1 MLSISETKKLPELG
15 EIVIVT
21 VKEVTGHGAY
31 VTLDEYDNL
40 TAFLHISEI
49 ATGWIRNIERYVKP
63 KQKTVLKVI
72 RVNPSRSEVD
82 LSLKQVTGE
91 EKKSKVIE
99 VKKDEKGA
107 NFMDII
113 KSKLGY
119 DQQAIKEIEDKL
131 TQKYDFIYDAFEAV
145 AIKGTEVLSNLD
157 LSPEVLEAI
166 EQESKKIQIPHIEVR
181 AVLEISVKKGDGI
194 EIIRNVLSSVEGSKS
209 NYKADITYIGAPK
222 YRITVTAE
230 NFKVAEKALNQA
242 IEKIKNNIE
251 KNSGIFKFSREESKK
266 THSNI

>member
-1 MLSISETKKLPELG
+1 MSISETKKLPDLG

-49 ATGWIRNIERYVKP
+49 ATGWIRNIERYVKA

-72 RVNPSRSEVD
+72 RVNPTRSEVD

-91 EKKSKVIE
+91 EKKAKVME

-107 NFMDII
+107 NFMDVI
-113 KSKLGY
+113 KTNLGY
-119 DQQAIKEIEDKL
+119 DQSSIKEIEEKIS
-131 TQKYDFIYDAFEAV
+131 QKYDFIYDAFEAV
-145 AIKGTEVLSNLD
+145 AIKGPEVLSTLD
-157 LSPEVLEAI
+157 LKPEVIEAI
-166 EQESKKIQIPHIEVR
+166 ELESKKIQIPHIEVR
-181 AVLEISVKKGDGI
+181 AVLDITVRKGDGI
-194 EIIRNVLSSVEGSKS
+194 DTIKNILGSVDGSKNNS
-209 NYKADITYIGAPK
+209 KIDITYIGAPK

-230 NFKVAEKALNQA
+230 NFKIAEKALNHA
-242 IEKIKNNIE
+242 IEKIKTNIE
-251 KNSGIFKFSREESKK
+251 KNAGTFKFTREESKK
-266 THSNI
+266 THTNI

>member
-1 MLSISETKKLPELG
+1 MSISETKKLPDLG

-49 ATGWIRNIERYVKP
+49 ATGWIRNIERYVKA

-72 RVNPSRSEVD
+72 RVNPTRSEVD

-91 EKKSKVIE
+91 EKKAKVME

-107 NFMDII
+107 NFMDVI
-113 KSKLGY
+113 KTNLGY
-119 DQQAIKEIEDKL
+119 DQSSIKEIEEKIS
-131 TQKYDFIYDAFEAV
+131 QKYDFIYDAFETV
-145 AIKGTEVLSNLD
+145 AIKGPEVLSTLD
-157 LSPEVLEAI
+157 LKPEVIEAI
-166 EQESKKIQIPHIEVR
+166 ELESKKIQIPHIEVR
-181 AVLEISVKKGDGI
+181 AVLDITVRKGDGI
-194 EIIRNVLSSVEGSKS
+194 DTIKNILGSVDGSKNNS
-209 NYKADITYIGAPK
+209 KIDITYIGAPK

-230 NFKVAEKALNQA
+230 NFKIAEKALNHA
-242 IEKIKNNIE
+242 IEKIKTNIE
-251 KNSGIFKFSREESKK
+251 KNAGTFRFTREESKK
-266 THSNI
+266 THTNI

>member
-1 MLSISETKKLPELG
+1 LSISETKKLPELG

-49 ATGWIRNIERYVKP
+49 ATGWIRNIERYVKL

-72 RVNPSRSEVD
+72 RVNQARSEVD
-82 LSLKQVTGE
+82 LSLKQVSGE

-99 VKKDEKGA
+99 VKKDAKGSA
-107 NFMDII
+107 FMDII
-113 KSKLGY
+113 KTKLKY
-119 DQQAIKEIEDKL
+119 DQNTIQEIEDKL
-131 TQKYDFIYDAFEAV
+131 SQKYDFIYDVFEAV
-145 AIKGTEVLSNLD
+145 AIKGTDILSSFELK
-157 LSPEVLEAI
+157 PEVIEAI
-166 EQESKKIQIPHIEVR
+166 EHESKKIQIPHIEVR
-181 AVLEISVKKGDGI
+181 AVLEIIVKKGNGI
-194 EIIRNVLSSVEGSKS
+194 DIIKSILTSVEGSK
-209 NYKADITYIGAPK
+209 NNAKIDITYVGAPK

-230 NFKVAEKALNQA
+230 NFKIAEKVLNQA

-251 KNSGIFKFSREESKK
+251 KNGGAFKFSREESKK
-266 THSNI
+266 THHNI

>member
-1 MLSISETKKLPELG
+1 MSISETKKLPELG

-49 ATGWIRNIERYVKP
+49 ATGWIRNIERYVKI

-72 RVNPSRSEVD
+72 RVNQARSEVD

-91 EKKSKVIE
+91 EKKSKIIE
-99 VKKDEKGA
+99 VKKDEKGSA
-107 NFMDII
+107 FMDII
-113 KSKLGY
+113 KTKLEY
-119 DQQAIKEIEDKL
+119 DQKTIEEIENKL
-131 TQKYDFIYDAFEAV
+131 SQKYDFIYDAFEAV
-145 AIKGTEVLSNLD
+145 AIKGPEILS
-157 LSPEVLEAI
+157 SFEFKPEIIEAI
-166 EQESKKIQIPHIEVR
+166 EHESKKIQIPFIEVR
-181 AVLEISVKKGDGI
+181 AVLEIMVKKGNGI
-194 EIIRNVLSSVEGSKS
+194 DVIRNVLTSVEGTKNNSKI
-209 NYKADITYIGAPK
+209 DITYVGAPK

-230 NFKVAEKALNQA
+230 NFKIAEKVLNQA

-251 KNSGIFKFSREESKK
+251 KNSGSFKFSREESKK
-266 THSNI
+266 THHNI

>member
-1 MLSISETKKLPELG
+1 MSISETKKLPDLG

-49 ATGWIRNIERYVKP
+49 ATGWIRNIERYVKA

-72 RVNPSRSEVD
+72 RVNPTRSEVD

-91 EKKSKVIE
+91 EKKAKVME

-107 NFMDII
+107 NFMDVI
-113 KSKLGY
+113 KTNLGY
-119 DQQAIKEIEDKL
+119 DQSSIKEIEEKIS
-131 TQKYDFIYDAFEAV
+131 QKYDFIYDAFEAV
-145 AIKGTEVLSNLD
+145 AIKGPEVLSTLD
-157 LSPEVLEAI
+157 LKPEVIGAI
-166 EQESKKIQIPHIEVR
+166 ELESKKIQIPHIEVR
-181 AVLEISVKKGDGI
+181 AVLDITVRKGDGI
-194 EIIRNVLSSVEGSKS
+194 DTIKNILGSVDGSKNNS
-209 NYKADITYIGAPK
+209 KIDITYIGAPK

-230 NFKVAEKALNQA
+230 NFKIAEKALNHA
-242 IEKIKNNIE
+242 IEKIKTNIE
-251 KNSGIFKFSREESKK
+251 KNAGTFKFTREESKK
-266 THSNI
+266 THTNI

>member
-1 MLSISETKKLPELG
+1 VSISETKKLPDLG

-49 ATGWIRNIERYVKP
+49 ATGWIRNIERYVKA

-72 RVNPSRSEVD
+72 RVNPTRSEVD

-91 EKKSKVIE
+91 EKKAKVME

-107 NFMDII
+107 NFMDVI
-113 KSKLGY
+113 KTNLGY
-119 DQQAIKEIEDKL
+119 DQSSIKEIEEKIS
-131 TQKYDFIYDAFEAV
+131 QKYDFIYDAFEAV
-145 AIKGTEVLSNLD
+145 AIKGPEVLSTLD
-157 LSPEVLEAI
+157 LKPEVIKAI
-166 EQESKKIQIPHIEVR
+166 ELESKKIQIPHIEVR
-181 AVLEISVKKGDGI
+181 AVLDITVKKGDGI
-194 EIIRNVLSSVEGSKS
+194 DTIKNILGSVDGSKNNS
-209 NYKADITYIGAPK
+209 KIDITYIGAPK

-230 NFKVAEKALNQA
+230 NFKIAEKALNHA
-242 IEKIKNNIE
+242 IEKIKTNIE
-251 KNSGIFKFSREESKK
+251 KNAGTFRFTREESKK
-266 THSNI
+266 THTNI

>member
-1 MLSISETKKLPELG
+1 MSISETKKLPELG

-72 RVNPSRSEVD
+72 RVNPTRSEVD

-113 KSKLGY
+113 KTKLGY
-119 DQQAIKEIEDKL
+119 DQIHIKELEDKIS
-131 TQKYDFIYDAFEAV
+131 QKYDFIYDAFEAV
-145 AIKGTEVLSNLD
+145 AVKGPDVLFSLE
-157 LSPEVLEAI
+157 LAPEVIEAI

-181 AVLEISVKKGDGI
+181 ALLEIAVRKGDGI
-194 EIIRNVLSSVEGSKS
+194 DIIKNILSSVDGPKNNSKIE
-209 NYKADITYIGAPK
+209 ITYVGAPK

-242 IEKIKNNIE
+242 IEKIKTNIE
-251 KNSGIFKFSREESKK
+251 KNSGTFKFSREESKK
-266 THSNI
+266 THTNI

>member
-1 MLSISETKKLPELG
+1 LSISETKKLPELG

-91 EKKSKVIE
+91 EKKSKIIE
-99 VKKDEKGA
+99 VKKDEKGKA
-107 NFMDII
+107 FMDII
-113 KSKLGY
+113 KTKLGY
-119 DQQAIKEIEDKL
+119 DQNTIKELEDKL
-131 TQKYDFIYDAFEAV
+131 NQKYDFIYDVFEIA
-145 AIKGTEVLSNLD
+145 AIKGIESLSNLD
-157 LSPEVLEAI
+157 LKPEVLEAI
-166 EQESKKIQIPHIEVR
+166 EQESKKIQIPFIEVR
-181 AVLEISVKKGDGI
+181 AVIEISIKKGDGI
-194 EIIRNVLSSVEGSKS
+194 EIIKNILKGTEGSKNS
-209 NYKADITYIGAPK
+209 AKIEITYIGAPK

-230 NFKVAEKALNQA
+230 NFKIAEKVLNNT
-242 IEKIKNNIE
+242 IEKIKNNLE
-251 KNSGIFKFSREESKK
+251 KNGGTFKFHREESKK
-266 THSNI
+266 THHNL

>member
-1 MLSISETKKLPELG
+1 MSISETKKLPDLG

-49 ATGWIRNIERYVKP
+49 ATGWIRNIERYVKA

-72 RVNPSRSEVD
+72 RVNPTRSEVD

-91 EKKSKVIE
+91 EKKAKVME

-107 NFMDII
+107 NFMDVI
-113 KSKLGY
+113 KTNLGY
-119 DQQAIKEIEDKL
+119 DQSSIKEIEEKIS
-131 TQKYDFIYDAFEAV
+131 QKYDFIYDAFEAV
-145 AIKGTEVLSNLD
+145 AIKGPEVLSTLD
-157 LSPEVLEAI
+157 LKPEVIEAI
-166 EQESKKIQIPHIEVR
+166 ELESKKIQIPHIEVR
-181 AVLEISVKKGDGI
+181 AVLDITVRKGDGI
-194 EIIRNVLSSVEGSKS
+194 DTIKNILGSVDGSKNNS
-209 NYKADITYIGAPK
+209 KIDITYIGAPK

-230 NFKVAEKALNQA
+230 NFKIAEKALNHA
-242 IEKIKNNIE
+242 IEKIKTNIE
-251 KNSGIFKFSREESKK
+251 KNAGTFRFTREESKK
-266 THSNI
+266 THTNI

>member
-1 MLSISETKKLPELG
+1 MSISETKKLPELG

-49 ATGWIRNIERYVKP
+49 ATGWIRNIERYVKA

-72 RVNPSRSEVD
+72 RVNPTRSEVD

-113 KSKLGY
+113 KTKLGY
-119 DQQAIKEIEDKL
+119 DQILIKELEDKIS
-131 TQKYDFIYDAFEAV
+131 QKYDFIYDAFEAV
-145 AIKGTEVLSNLD
+145 AIKGTDVLSSLE
-157 LSPEVLEAI
+157 LKPEVIEAI

-181 AVLEISVKKGDGI
+181 ALMEIAVKKGDGI
-194 EIIRNVLSSVEGSKS
+194 EIIRNILSTVDGTKNNSKIE
-209 NYKADITYIGAPK
+209 ITYVGAPK
-222 YRITVTAE
+222 YRITVTSE
-230 NFKVAEKALNQA
+230 NFKIAEKALNQA
-242 IEKIKNNIE
+242 IEKIKTNIE
-251 KNSGIFKFSREESKK
+251 KNSGTFKFSREESKK
-266 THSNI
+266 THTNI

>member
-1 MLSISETKKLPELG
+1 MSISETKKLPELG

-49 ATGWIRNIERYVKP
+49 ATGWIRNIERYVKA

-72 RVNPSRSEVD
+72 RVNPTRSEVD

-99 VKKDEKGA
+99 VKKDEKGV

-113 KSKLGY
+113 KTKLGY
-119 DQQAIKEIEDKL
+119 DQILIKELEDKIS
-131 TQKYDFIYDAFEAV
+131 QKYDFIYDAFEAV
-145 AIKGTEVLSNLD
+145 AIKGTDVLSSLE
-157 LSPEVLEAI
+157 LKPEVIEAI

-181 AVLEISVKKGDGI
+181 ALMEIAVKKGDGI
-194 EIIRNVLSSVEGSKS
+194 EIIRNILSTVDGTKNNSKIE
-209 NYKADITYIGAPK
+209 ITYVGAPK
-222 YRITVTAE
+222 YRITVTSE
-230 NFKVAEKALNQA
+230 NFKIAEKALNQA
-242 IEKIKNNIE
+242 IEKIKTNIE
-251 KNSGIFKFSREESKK
+251 KNSGTFKFSREESKK
-266 THSNI
+266 THTNI

>member
-1 MLSISETKKLPELG
+1 MSVSETKKLPELG

-72 RVNPSRSEVD
+72 RVNPTRSEVD

-113 KSKLGY
+113 KAKLGY
-119 DQQAIKEIEDKL
+119 DQNHMKELEEKIA
-131 TQKYDFIYDAFEAV
+131 QKYDFIYDAFEAV
-145 AIKGTEVLSNLD
+145 AIKGTDVLSSLD
-157 LSPEVLEAI
+157 LKPEVIEAI
-166 EQESKKIQIPHIEVR
+166 ELESKKIQIPHIEVR
-181 AVLEISVKKGDGI
+181 ALLEITVKKGDGI
-194 EIIRNVLSSVEGSKS
+194 DIIKNVLSSVEGSKNNS
-209 NYKADITYIGAPK
+209 KIDITYVGAPK

-230 NFKVAEKALNQA
+230 NFKIAEKSLNQVL
-242 IEKIKNNIE
+242 EKIKANIE
-251 KNSGIFKFSREESKK
+251 KNSGTFKFSREESKK
-266 THSNI
+266 THTNI

>member
-1 MLSISETKKLPELG
+1 MSISETKKLPELG

-49 ATGWIRNIERYVKP
+49 ATGWIRNIERYVKA

-72 RVNPSRSEVD
+72 RVNPTRSEVD

-91 EKKSKVIE
+91 EKKSKIIE

-113 KSKLGY
+113 KTKLGY
-119 DQQAIKEIEDKL
+119 DQVTINQIEDKL
-131 TQKYDFIYDAFEAV
+131 NQKYDFIYDAFEAV
-145 AIKGTEVLSNLD
+145 AIKGKDILNNLELKEEVID
-157 LSPEVLEAI
+157 AI

-181 AVLEISVKKGDGI
+181 AVLEIAVRKGDGI
-194 EIIRNVLSSVEGSKS
+194 EIIKNILGSIEGSKT
-209 NYKADITYIGAPK
+209 NYKIDITYIGAPK

-230 NFKVAEKALNQA
+230 NFKIAEKALNQS

-251 KNSGIFKFSREESKK
+251 KNSGTFRFSREESKK

>member
-1 MLSISETKKLPELG
+1 MSISETKKLPELG

-72 RVNPSRSEVD
+72 RVNPTRSEVD

-113 KSKLGY
+113 KTKLGY
-119 DQQAIKEIEDKL
+119 DQNHMKELEEKIA
-131 TQKYDFIYDAFEAV
+131 QKYDFIYDAFEAV
-145 AIKGTEVLSNLD
+145 AIKGTDVLTSLD
-157 LSPEVLEAI
+157 LKP
-166 EQESKKIQIPHIEVR
+166 
-181 AVLEISVKKGDGI
+181 
-194 EIIRNVLSSVEGSKS
+194 
-209 NYKADITYIGAPK
+209 
-222 YRITVTAE
+222 
-230 NFKVAEKALNQA
+230 
-242 IEKIKNNIE
+242 
-251 KNSGIFKFSREESKK
+251 
-266 THSNI
+266 

>member
-1 MLSISETKKLPELG
+1 VSISETKKLPDLG

-49 ATGWIRNIERYVKP
+49 ATGWIRNIERYVKA

-72 RVNPSRSEVD
+72 RVNPTRSEVD

-91 EKKSKVIE
+91 EKKAKVME

-107 NFMDII
+107 NFMDVI
-113 KSKLGY
+113 KTNLGY
-119 DQQAIKEIEDKL
+119 DQSSIKEIEEKL
-131 TQKYDFIYDAFEAV
+131 SQKYDFIYDAFEAV
-145 AIKGTEVLSNLD
+145 AIKGPEVLSTLD
-157 LSPEVLEAI
+157 LKPEVIEAI
-166 EQESKKIQIPHIEVR
+166 ELESKKIQIPHIEVR
-181 AVLEISVKKGDGI
+181 AVLDITVRKGDGI
-194 EIIRNVLSSVEGSKS
+194 DTIKNILGSVDGSKNNS
-209 NYKADITYIGAPK
+209 KIDITYIGAPK

-230 NFKVAEKALNQA
+230 NFKIAEKALNHA
-242 IEKIKNNIE
+242 IEKIKTNIE
-251 KNSGIFKFSREESKK
+251 KNAGTFKFTREESKK
-266 THSNI
+266 THTNI

>member
-1 MLSISETKKLPELG
+1 MSIADTKRLPELG

-72 RVNPSRSEVD
+72 RVNPTRSEVD

-91 EKKSKVIE
+91 EKKSKVME
-99 VKKDEKGA
+99 VKKDEKGS

-113 KSKLGY
+113 KTKLGY
-119 DQQAIKEIEDKL
+119 DQNKIKEIEDKL
-131 TQKYDFIYDAFEAV
+131 NQKYDFIYDAFEAV
-145 AIKGTEVLSNLD
+145 AIKGKEVLNSLE
-157 LSPEVLEAI
+157 LSPEVIEAI
-166 EQESKKIQIPHIEVR
+166 EQESKKIQIPFIEVR
-181 AVLEISVKKGDGI
+181 AVLEIAIKNGNGI
-194 EIIRNVLSSVEGSKS
+194 EIIKNVLGSIEGSKS
-209 NYKADITYIGAPK
+209 NHKINVTYIGAPK

-230 NFKVAEKALNQA
+230 NFKIAEKVLNQT
-242 IEKIKNNIE
+242 IEKINTNIE
-251 KNSGIFKFSREESKK
+251 KNGGTFKFYREESKK
-266 THSNI
+266 THHTV

>member
-1 MLSISETKKLPELG
+1 LSIAETRKLPELG

-49 ATGWIRNIERYVKP
+49 ATGWIRNIERYVKM

-72 RVNPSRSEVD
+72 RVNQARSEVD

-99 VKKDEKGA
+99 VKKDEKGSA
-107 NFMDII
+107 FMDII
-113 KSKLGY
+113 KTKLGY
-119 DQQAIKEIEDKL
+119 DQKTIQELEDKL
-131 TQKYDFIYDAFEAV
+131 LQKHDFIYDAFEAV
-145 AIKGTEVLSNLD
+145 AIKGVDILGGLELK
-157 LSPEVLEAI
+157 PEVIEAI
-166 EQESKKIQIPHIEVR
+166 EHESKKIQIPYIEVR
-181 AVLEISVKKGDGI
+181 AVLEIIVKKGNGI
-194 EIIRNVLSSVEGSKS
+194 DIIKSILVSVEGSK
-209 NYKADITYIGAPK
+209 NNAKIDITYVGAPK

-230 NFKVAEKALNQA
+230 NFKIAEKVLNQA
-242 IEKIKNNIE
+242 IEKIKSNIE
-251 KNSGIFKFSREESKK
+251 KNGGMFKFFREESKK
-266 THSNI
+266 THHNI

>member
-1 MLSISETKKLPELG
+1 LSISETKKLPELG

-49 ATGWIRNIERYVKP
+49 ATGWIRNIERYVKI

-72 RVNPSRSEVD
+72 RVNQARSEVD

-91 EKKSKVIE
+91 EKKSKIIE
-99 VKKDEKGA
+99 VKKDEKGSA
-107 NFMDII
+107 FMDII
-113 KSKLGY
+113 KTKLEY
-119 DQQAIKEIEDKL
+119 DQKTIEEIENKL
-131 TQKYDFIYDAFEAV
+131 SQKYDFIYDAFEAV
-145 AIKGTEVLSNLD
+145 AIKGPEILS
-157 LSPEVLEAI
+157 SFEFKPEIIEAI
-166 EQESKKIQIPHIEVR
+166 EHESKKIQIPFIEVR
-181 AVLEISVKKGDGI
+181 AVLEIMVKKGNGI
-194 EIIRNVLSSVEGSKS
+194 DVIRNVLTSVEGTKNNSKI
-209 NYKADITYIGAPK
+209 DITYVGAPK

-230 NFKVAEKALNQA
+230 NFKIAEKVLNQA

-251 KNSGIFKFSREESKK
+251 KNSGSFKFSREESKK
-266 THSNI
+266 THHNI

>member
-1 MLSISETKKLPELG
+1 VSISETKKLPDLG

-49 ATGWIRNIERYVKP
+49 ATGWIRNIERYVKV

-72 RVNPSRSEVD
+72 RVNPTRSEVD

-91 EKKSKVIE
+91 EKKAKVME

-107 NFMDII
+107 NFMDVI
-113 KSKLGY
+113 KTNLGY
-119 DQQAIKEIEDKL
+119 DQSSIKEIEEKIS
-131 TQKYDFIYDAFEAV
+131 QKYDFIYDAFEAV
-145 AIKGTEVLSNLD
+145 AIKGPEVLSTLD
-157 LSPEVLEAI
+157 LKPEVIEAI
-166 EQESKKIQIPHIEVR
+166 ELESKKIQIPHIEVR
-181 AVLEISVKKGDGI
+181 AVLDITVRKGDGI
-194 EIIRNVLSSVEGSKS
+194 DTIKNILGSVDGSKNNS
-209 NYKADITYIGAPK
+209 KTDITYIGAPK

-230 NFKVAEKALNQA
+230 NFKIAEKALNHA
-242 IEKIKNNIE
+242 IEKIKTNIE
-251 KNSGIFKFSREESKK
+251 KNAGTFKFTREESKK
-266 THSNI
+266 THTNI

>member
-1 MLSISETKKLPELG
+1 MSISETKKLPELG

-49 ATGWIRNIERYVKP
+49 ATGWIRNIERYVKL

-72 RVNPSRSEVD
+72 RVNQTRSEVD

-99 VKKDEKGA
+99 VKKDEKGSA
-107 NFMDII
+107 FMDII
-113 KSKLGY
+113 KTKLGY
-119 DQQAIKEIEDKL
+119 DQNTIQEIGDKL
-131 TQKYDFIYDAFEAV
+131 NQKYDFIYDAFEAV
-145 AIKGTEVLSNLD
+145 AIKGTDILNSLELK
-157 LSPEVLEAI
+157 PEVIEAI
-166 EQESKKIQIPHIEVR
+166 EHESKKIQIPYIEVR
-181 AVLEISVKKGDGI
+181 AVLEIVVKKGNGI
-194 EIIRNVLSSVEGSKS
+194 DIIKNVLTSVEGSK
-209 NYKADITYIGAPK
+209 NTAKIDITYVGAPK

-230 NFKVAEKALNQA
+230 NFKIAEKVLNQA
-242 IEKIKNNIE
+242 IEKIKTNIE
-251 KNSGIFKFSREESKK
+251 KNGGTFKFSREESKK
-266 THSNI
+266 THHNI

>member
-1 MLSISETKKLPELG
+1 MSVSEIKKLPDLG

-72 RVNPSRSEVD
+72 RVNPTRSEVD

-113 KSKLGY
+113 KTNLGY
-119 DQQAIKEIEDKL
+119 DLNSIKELEDKL
-131 TQKYDFIYDAFEAV
+131 SQKYDFIYDAFESV
-145 AIKGTEVLSNLD
+145 AIKGTDVLASLD
-157 LSPEVLEAI
+157 LKPEVIAAI
-166 EQESKKIQIPHIEVR
+166 EQESKKIQIAHIEVR
-181 AVLEISVKKGDGI
+181 AVLEITVKKGNGI
-194 EIIRNVLSSVEGSKS
+194 DIIKNILSSADGTK
-209 NYKADITYIGAPK
+209 NNCKIDITYIGAPK

-230 NFKVAEKALNQA
+230 NFKIAEKALNQA
-242 IEKIKNNIE
+242 VEKIKTNVE
-251 KNSGIFKFSREESKK
+251 KNSGTFKFSREESKK
-266 THSNI
+266 THTNI

>member
-1 MLSISETKKLPELG
+1 MSISETKKLPDLG

-49 ATGWIRNIERYVKP
+49 ATGWIRNIERYVKA

-72 RVNPSRSEVD
+72 RVNPTRSEVD

-91 EKKSKVIE
+91 EKKAKVME

-107 NFMDII
+107 NFMDVI
-113 KSKLGY
+113 KTNLGY
-119 DQQAIKEIEDKL
+119 DQSNIKEIEEKIS
-131 TQKYDFIYDAFEAV
+131 QKYDFIYDAFEAV
-145 AIKGTEVLSNLD
+145 AIKGPEVLSTLD
-157 LSPEVLEAI
+157 LKPEVIEAI
-166 EQESKKIQIPHIEVR
+166 ELESKKIQIPHIEVR
-181 AVLEISVKKGDGI
+181 AVLDITVRKGDGI
-194 EIIRNVLSSVEGSKS
+194 DTIKNILGSVDGSKNNS
-209 NYKADITYIGAPK
+209 KIDITYIGAPK

-230 NFKVAEKALNQA
+230 NFKIAEKALNHA
-242 IEKIKNNIE
+242 IEKIKTNIE
-251 KNSGIFKFSREESKK
+251 KNAGTFRFTREESKK
-266 THSNI
+266 THTNI

>member
-1 MLSISETKKLPELG
+1 MSISETKKLPDLG

-49 ATGWIRNIERYVKP
+49 ATGWIRNIERYVKA

-72 RVNPSRSEVD
+72 RVNPTRSEVD

-91 EKKSKVIE
+91 EKKAKVME

-107 NFMDII
+107 NFMDVI
-113 KSKLGY
+113 KTNLGY
-119 DQQAIKEIEDKL
+119 EQSSIKEIEEKIS
-131 TQKYDFIYDAFEAV
+131 QKYDFIYDAFEAV
-145 AIKGTEVLSNLD
+145 AIKGPEVLSTLD
-157 LSPEVLEAI
+157 LKPEVIEAI
-166 EQESKKIQIPHIEVR
+166 ELESKKIQIPHIEVR
-181 AVLEISVKKGDGI
+181 AVLDITVRKGDGI
-194 EIIRNVLSSVEGSKS
+194 DTIKNILGSVDGSKNNS
-209 NYKADITYIGAPK
+209 KIDITYIGAPK

-230 NFKVAEKALNQA
+230 NFKIAEKALNHA
-242 IEKIKNNIE
+242 IEKIKTNIE
-251 KNSGIFKFSREESKK
+251 KNAGTFRFTREESKK
-266 THSNI
+266 THTNI

>member
-1 MLSISETKKLPELG
+1 MSISETKKLPELG

-31 VTLDEYDNL
+31 VTLDEFDNL
-40 TAFLHISEI
+40 TAFLHISQI

-72 RVNPSRSEVD
+72 RVNPTRSEVD

-107 NFMDII
+107 NFMDMI
-113 KSKLGY
+113 KTKLGY
-119 DQQAIKEIEDKL
+119 DQIHMKELEEKIG
-131 TQKYDFIYDAFEAV
+131 QKYDFIYDAFEAV
-145 AIKGTEVLSNLD
+145 AIKGTDVLSSLD
-157 LSPEVLEAI
+157 LKPEVVEAI
-166 EQESKKIQIPHIEVR
+166 ELESKKIQIPHIEVR
-181 AVLEISVKKGDGI
+181 ALLEITVKKGDGI
-194 EIIRNVLSSVEGSKS
+194 DIIKSILSSVEGSKNNS
-209 NYKADITYIGAPK
+209 KIDITYVGAPK

-230 NFKVAEKALNQA
+230 NFKIAEKSLNQA
-242 IEKIKNNIE
+242 IEKIRSNIE
-251 KNSGIFKFSREESKK
+251 KNSGTFKFSREESKK
-266 THSNI
+266 THTNI

>member
-1 MLSISETKKLPELG
+1 VSISETKKLPDLG

-49 ATGWIRNIERYVKP
+49 ATGWIRNIERYVKA

-72 RVNPSRSEVD
+72 RVNPTRSEVD

-91 EKKSKVIE
+91 EKKAKVME

-107 NFMDII
+107 NFMDVI
-113 KSKLGY
+113 KTNLGY
-119 DQQAIKEIEDKL
+119 DQSSIKEIEEKIS
-131 TQKYDFIYDAFEAV
+131 QKYDFIYDAFETV
-145 AIKGTEVLSNLD
+145 AIKGPEVLSTLD
-157 LSPEVLEAI
+157 LKPEVIEAI
-166 EQESKKIQIPHIEVR
+166 ELESKKIQIPHIEVR
-181 AVLEISVKKGDGI
+181 AVLDITVRKGDGI
-194 EIIRNVLSSVEGSKS
+194 DTIKNILGSVDGSKNNS
-209 NYKADITYIGAPK
+209 KIDITYIGAPK

-230 NFKVAEKALNQA
+230 NFKIAEKALNHA
-242 IEKIKNNIE
+242 IEKIKTNIE
-251 KNSGIFKFSREESKK
+251 KNAGTFRFTREESKK
-266 THSNI
+266 THTNI